1 MGFESYSVDA
11 PTDPSLYSGNTADCV
26 GKPLIDRRVRRM
38 TEDSAAVTDES
49 YDSYDETND
58 RPMERW
64 APLGAAN
71 ASPPLSCSESGHN
84 LESERLKN
92 LEEEQEQ
99 LNSSL
104 FALTTHFAQVQFR
117 LKQIVDAPTEHKEAL
132 LKELEEFAFK
142 GIPDVRGCTGLND
155 SSTNDLSDK
164 EHDEKIAE
172 QRQKQIELIQQLKS
186 QLEDLEIYAYE
197 TGEADMPTSRVMEK
211 QKVVIDQLK
220 NKLDLN
226 DFEHFDKLSAEELRQ
241 AVDKAIGQIVNPA
254 KVKEKLVDQL
264 KTQIV
269 DLERFIEFLQG
280 EGQTP
285 GPSGGER
292 CVCPLH
298 GTNEGAKKKPEN
310 QSKRTK
316 SKGTIEHPQNFR
328 EQTLS
333 MMRHALT
340 LLQIFAITQLGCGGK
355 DFQKNLLKRTTK
367 GNHWGDLRARL
378 EMAISRVAELG
389 EKLELEREKT
399 ECLHCPSEDGEDV
412 PVIQYDLELVT
423 AVRKDLAVALRDL
436 LQHGLFEVGQ
446 SQSLVPFG
454 CLPNRN
460 VSKSPQMMHAW
471 DLFLK
476 YYETKHGKEYSE
488 EPARRL
494 SMAFGLEVVGGKAV
508 TARQTL
514 LSAIEEVASTHQPL
528 KRSEDSQF
536 KAFVCVALNQR
547 KLVTWLR
554 ILVRSTWLVEYYY
567 QPWSYVVK
575 TGFDDSLVSLERLM
589 KLNFNLPTDLAI
601 RPFQNIK
608 DAF

>member
-1 MGFESYSVDA
+1 
-11 PTDPSLYSGNTADCV
+11 
-26 GKPLIDRRVRRM
+26 M

-58 RPMERW
+58 RPLERW

-71 ASPPLSCSESGHN
+71 VSPPLSCNESGHH
-84 LESERLKN
+84 LESERLKT

-117 LKQIVDAPTEHKEAL
+117 LKQIVDAPAEHKEAL

-142 GIPDVRGCTGLND
+142 GIPDARGCPGLSD

-197 TGEADMPTSRVMEK
+197 TGEADMPTSHVMEK

-220 NKLDLN
+220 NKLDLH
-226 DFEHFDKLSAEELRQ
+226 DFENFDKLSAEELRQ

-280 EGQTP
+280 EAQTP

-292 CVCPLH
+292 CICPLH
-298 GTNEGAKKKPEN
+298 GTNEGSKKKPEN
-310 QSKRTK
+310 PTKRTK
-316 SKGTIEHPQNFR
+316 SKGTVEHPQNFR

-340 LLQIFAITQLGCGGK
+340 LLQIFAITQFGCGGK

-389 EKLELEREKT
+389 EKLELEKQKT
-399 ECLHCPSEDGEDV
+399 ECQPYPSDDGEDV
-412 PVIQYDLELVT
+412 PVIQCDLELVT

-454 CLPNRN
+454 CLPSRN
-460 VSKSPQMMHAW
+460 ISKSPQMMHAW

-536 KAFVCVALNQR
+536 KAFICLALNQK

-589 KLNFNLPTDLAI
+589 KLDFNLPTDLAI